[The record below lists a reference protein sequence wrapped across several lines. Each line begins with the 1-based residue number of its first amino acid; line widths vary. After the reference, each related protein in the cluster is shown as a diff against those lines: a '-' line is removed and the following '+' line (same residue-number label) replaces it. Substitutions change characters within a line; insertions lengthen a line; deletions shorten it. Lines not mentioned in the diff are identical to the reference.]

1 MRHRNCLDIF
11 DELHEDLGIGLAL
24 EHETTLLQLLTKRTV
39 ILDDAIVDQGD
50 VTGLG
55 KMRMC
60 ICLAGSAMG
69 SPTRMS
75 NAQRSGL
82 ILVASDILEVAHLAF
97 RLIDI
102 EMTFALT
109 TRNQR
114 TTSAIIPTILQTMQS
129 LDQNRIS
136 FTRADV
142 TNNSAHNSSMIN

>member
-1 MRHRNCLDIF
+1 MRHRKCLDIF

-39 ILDDAIVDQGD
+39 ILDDAVVDQGD
-50 VTGLG
+50 VTGLR
-55 KMRMC
+55 KMRMG
-60 ICLAGSAMG
+60 ISLAGSAMG

-75 NAQRSGL
+75 NAQRTGL

-102 EMTFALT
+102 EMAFALT

-114 TTSAIIPTILQTMQS
+114 TTSTIIPTILQTMQS
-129 LDQNRIS
+129 LDQNGIS
-136 FTRADV
+136 FT
-142 TNNSAHNSSMIN
+142 